1 MLKSAIAVNFLCC
14 FIFWGCTSSPKKQT
28 AQNQRETINDTLP
41 LKEFIFSEN
50 QPFKQCHA
58 STLLH
63 LPDGRFLVAWFG
75 GTKEKN
81 DDVGIWLSKGR
92 PGEWSKPAQVAKIR
106 NDAHWN
112 PVLFRSKQGTIYLF
126 FKVAKE
132 IDDWETWVQTS
143 NDDGQSWSVAKELI
157 PNDKGGRGP
166 VKNKPIILSD
176 GSWLAGASHEKNRCH
191 VFVDRS
197 IDNGETWTAMPYIE
211 FGDTS
216 LIDACVI
223 QPTLWEST
231 PGNVHMLAR
240 SGAGAICRSDSK
252 DYGKTWTALTKT
264 NLPNPNSGIDL
275 TKLPGGVLAL
285 AYNPD
290 TIDYGARAPLLLALS
305 YDNGKTWPDQL
316 TIEAGNKDDEFS
328 YPAVIS
334 FGDTIAMTYTWQ
346 RKNIAFWM
354 GTSDAIRKN
363 KLH

>member
-1 MLKSAIAVNFLCC
+1 
-14 FIFWGCTSSPKKQT
+14 
-28 AQNQRETINDTLP
+28 
-41 LKEFIFSEN
+41 
-50 QPFKQCHA
+50 
-58 STLLH
+58 
-63 LPDGRFLVAWFG
+63 
-75 GTKEKN
+75 
-81 DDVGIWLSKGR
+81 
-92 PGEWSKPAQVAKIR
+92 
-106 NDAHWN
+106 
-112 PVLFRSKQGTIYLF
+112 
-126 FKVAKE
+126 
-132 IDDWETWVQTS
+132 
-143 NDDGQSWSVAKELI
+143 
-157 PNDKGGRGP
+157 
-166 VKNKPIILSD
+166 
-176 GSWLAGASHEKNRCH
+176 
-191 VFVDRS
+191 
-197 IDNGETWTAMPYIE
+197 MPYIE

-354 GTSDAIRKN
+354 GTSDAIRKS